1 MLVLVVGPFG
11 AGKDTLLG
19 VAKTALAGDPRFR
32 FARRIITRPAQPE
45 REDYEVIDE
54 HTFRARRDAGAFG
67 LWWQAHGLHYGLPA
81 ATLCDL
87 AAGAV
92 VVASV
97 SRSVVAEAAARSP
110 VWIVEVT
117 ASTDV
122 LARRLASMGRDDPAD
137 MVERPAR
144 VLCVFRRS
152 RPGIPISS
160 RPPFRREAGRHTD
173 LKPATKAALLQVGDE
188 DRLVVVP
195 GQAAWSVGRCFR
207 RLSPVSSIR

>member
-144 VLCVFRRS
+144 VLPLPDRLAVTTIVND
-152 RPGIPISS
+152 GAV
-160 RPPFRREAGRHTD
+160 EEGGR
-173 LKPATKAALLQVGDE
+173 AMIALLIEVAQE
-188 DRLVVVP
+188 TDR
-195 GQAAWSVGRCFR
+195 GFWSG
-207 RLSPVSSIR
+207 S